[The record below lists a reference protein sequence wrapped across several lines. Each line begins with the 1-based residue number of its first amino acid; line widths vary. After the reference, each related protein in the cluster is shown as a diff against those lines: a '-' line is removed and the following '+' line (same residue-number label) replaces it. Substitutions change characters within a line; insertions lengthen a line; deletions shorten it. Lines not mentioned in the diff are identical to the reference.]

1 MTVVMMA
8 EHDLRSIRA
17 MARAAAL
24 LEAAQVAADM
34 KQNDVEAAI
43 RALLKEK

>member
-8 EHDLRSIRA
+8 EHDLRNIRA

-24 LEAAQVAADM
+24 EQAAQVAADM
-34 KQNDVEAAI
+34 KQHDVEAAI
-43 RALLKEK
+43 RALLKDK